1 MTSVRDGRTA
11 AAGTPSRR
19 PVRLAVI
26 VNMVAPYTRP
36 LFEELAKREECELL
50 VVSETTMER
59 DRRWAAERDF
69 NFEHVLLDSWT
80 FDLARFAVGSGFRT
94 RFDTYLYLPK
104 RPLRPLDAFRPD
116 VVVAGGGGIWSSP
129 ADIAALLARPRF
141 GWAVVPWWGSFT
153 RQKPTWPRRIAN
165 PWVRHFMQTADACL
179 AYGSRHVRDLVSMGV
194 DENRIVVAPISA
206 IAPDRPPA
214 RTWPRTGSG
223 TRFLFVGRLI
233 ESKGLDVL
241 LNAFQRF
248 RGGELWIVGDGPLQG
263 ALNQAARADPRIRML
278 GHVEGKDLPAV
289 YADVDALVLP
299 SLYEPWGLVVH
310 EALANGLPVMVTDQV
325 AAADD
330 LVESGVNGYVVPA
343 GSVEA
348 FEAAMRDVA
357 AWSQERRQL
366 SMRRS
371 AETIRRC
378 SVKRGAEA
386 FLRGAAIALQHRRS
400 R

>member
-1 MTSVRDGRTA
+1 
-11 AAGTPSRR
+11 
-19 PVRLAVI
+19 VRLAVI
-26 VNMVAPYTRP
+26 VNMVAPYTKP
-36 LFEELAKREECELL
+36 LFEELTKREECELL

-104 RPLRPLDAFRPD
+104 RPLRPLAEFSPD
-116 VVVAGGGGIWSSP
+116 VVVAAGGGIWSSP
-129 ADIAALLARPRF
+129 ADVAALLARPRF

-165 PWVRHFMQTADACL
+165 PWVRHFMRTADACL

-194 DENRIVVAPISA
+194 DENRIVIAPISA
-206 IAPDRPPA
+206 LAPDRPPA
-214 RTWPRTGSG
+214 RAWPRAGSR

-233 ESKGLDVL
+233 ESKGLGVL
-241 LNAFQRF
+241 LHAFGRF
-248 RGGELWIVGDGPLQG
+248 PGGELWIVGDGPLQG
-263 ALNQAARADPRIRML
+263 ALNQAAKADPRIRML
-278 GHVEGKDLPAV
+278 GYVEGKNLSAV

-310 EALANGLPVMVTDQV
+310 EGLANGLPVIVTDQV

-330 LVESGVNGYVVPA
+330 LVEPGVNGYVVAA
-343 GSVEA
+343 GSADA
-348 FEAAMRDVA
+348 FGAAMRDLA
-357 AWSQERRQL
+357 AWSWEQRQL
-366 SMRRS
+366 SLRRS

-378 SVKRGAEA
+378 SVERGAEA
-386 FLRGAAIALQHRRS
+386 FLRGAQIALQRRRS
-400 R
+400 W